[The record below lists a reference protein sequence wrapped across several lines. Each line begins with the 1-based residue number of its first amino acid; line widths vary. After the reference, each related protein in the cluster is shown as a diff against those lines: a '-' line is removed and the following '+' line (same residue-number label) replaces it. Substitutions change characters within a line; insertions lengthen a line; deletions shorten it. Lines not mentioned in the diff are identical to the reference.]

1 LVPTL
6 IKALKREG
14 VGDILDPFSL
24 IEKRR
29 LAA

>member
-6 IKALKREG
+6 ALKREG